1 MKKFLVGLLI
11 ALVCSFATVAQAE
24 EVDPYF
30 SCNIKNIDDY
40 QEHDSR
46 FKISNKNSIEVIKLL
61 ITGTIDDVYK
71 LANKGEYF
79 FCNTL
84 MRSFGTY
91 AKDCVWC

>member
-40 QEHDSR
+40 
-46 FKISNKNSIEVIKLL
+46 
-61 ITGTIDDVYK
+61 
-71 LANKGEYF
+71 
-79 FCNTL
+79 
-84 MRSFGTY
+84 
-91 AKDCVWC
+91 